1 MDEIWQRDEVDS
13 PCVGLCAIQRESGF
27 CIGCHRTGD
36 EISRW
41 STMSNA
47 DRRAL
52 LDALPARAT
61 ALLPKRRGGRKGRK

>member
-36 EISRW
+36 EISHW
-41 STMSNA
+41 SAMSNE
-47 DRRAL
+47 DRRTLRAV
-52 LDALPARAT
+52 LPARSAQ
-61 ALLPKRRGGRKGRK
+61 LLPKRRGGRKGRM

>member
-1 MDEIWQRDEVDS
+1 MDETWQRDEVES
-13 PCVGLCAIQRESGF
+13 PCVGLCIIQRESGY

-41 STMSNA
+41 STMSR
-47 DRRAL
+47 DERRAMKA
-52 LDALPARAT
+52 ALPKRAA